1 MPAITTQVRRPIHR
15 TSVLL
20 GQVKAARTNH
30 FDPVFIFLP
39 AFTNVRYCDRFPV
52 RVSYIPYDRNHGA
65 DMTDGTEKRK
75 RGRPGTYSSDAERAR
90 AWRQRQRE
98 IVDAAKNAQPV
109 IVEKSVIVEK
119 IVEIERIVER
129 PARATAKTTIKA
141 HATPNA
147 SNLFPLLKER
157 FTGYQG
163 EENAKRFRTNA
174 AKAATAAREILS
186 LAQRGGTVPQ
196 VEEDFLRQAAQFFEH
211 LNGIFHNAQAGAKRA
226 AAKAE
231 AERKAKHEA
240 RIKEL
245 VTATFGTAPAAAD
258 VLALGESL
266 LRFDKDA
273 SEWLKKRFKVGKA
286 YVALDREYEL
296 RGAVRNGDAAKVAR
310 EVAANRLEIGERGRR
325 WVDGDETG
333 YAAGWADFEEYRT
346 NV

>member
-1 MPAITTQVRRPIHR
+1 
-15 TSVLL
+15 
-20 GQVKAARTNH
+20 
-30 FDPVFIFLP
+30 
-39 AFTNVRYCDRFPV
+39 
-52 RVSYIPYDRNHGA
+52 
-65 DMTDGTEKRK
+65 MTDGVEKRK

-98 IVDAAKNAQPV
+98 LIAAAKAAEPV
-109 IVEKSVIVEK
+109 IIEKVVEV
-119 IVEIERIVER
+119 ERIVEKR
-129 PARATAKTTIKA
+129 VPTPARATKKA
-141 HATPNA
+141 HVEPNA

-240 RIKEL
+240 KIKEL
-245 VTATFGTAPAAAD
+245 VTLTFGASPVAAD
-258 VLALGESL
+258 VLAMGEAL
-266 LRFDKDA
+266 LRFDKEA
-273 SEWLKKRFKVGKA
+273 GEWLGKRFKVAKA
-286 YVALDREYEL
+286 YVAVYRDYEL
-296 RGAVRNGDAAKVAR
+296 KSAVRNGDVAKIAR
-310 EVAANRLEIGERGRR
+310 EIAENRLEIGERGRR
-325 WVDGDETG
+325 WQNGDESG
-333 YAAGWADFEEYRT
+333 YAAGWADFEIYRT
-346 NV
+346 GG